1 MESAYKIAL
10 SREQEVQIEEI
21 FNLFDTDGGG
31 SIDRKELDFAMMALG
46 FQSKKSKKKAS
57 SKAAAAMD
65 AIMADGSVTLEEF
78 SALMMGELSG
88 KDPKESLR
96 AVFALLSRPDGVS
109 EFDGYI
115 TLDKLQS
122 VCTEIQVLESVSE
135 HLHSL
140 NHLQENYRIAMSS
153 LCIVLDLAD
162 RTIEG
167 HQDLNSE
174 SEHPVCLCK
183 ACLYTS
189 RLSRVPRRWFPIRR

>member
-1 MESAYKIAL
+1 LESAYKIAL

-57 SKAAAAMD
+57 NKAAAAMD

-96 AVFALLSRPDGVS
+96 AVFALLSRSDGVS

-122 VCTEIQVLESVSE
+122 ICTEIQVLESVS
-135 HLHSL
+135 SL
-140 NHLQENYRIAMSS
+140 NHLQEKS
-153 LCIVLDLAD
+153 
-162 RTIEG
+162 
-167 HQDLNSE
+167 
-174 SEHPVCLCK
+174 HPE
-183 ACLYTS
+183 S
-189 RLSRVPRRWFPIRR
+189 RLTSVKAGSSGYE